1 MATRLRETSTE
12 LLDTV
17 RGATPGQIVAVIAG
31 AGFLILVLATDLR
44 QALVI
49 GLVNGAM
56 YGLVA
61 MGLVLVYKSS
71 GIFNFAQ
78 GEFGTVAIYI
88 MWLLLQRNVPYVLAV
103 ICALGTAVVIGLGT
117 ERFIIR
123 PLYASPRVILLVAT
137 AGVALLMIGLELWF
151 GGAILRTVS
160 PALGRTDRLSVFG
173 VLVSDQRML
182 LVLVLIG
189 FGVGLAYFFNRTSL
203 GLALLGAAQEPT
215 ATELV
220 GISTR
225 QLAALTWAMAALLGG
240 LAGVLNAPISGTF
253 GPGFMTTSVLIPA
266 FTAAI
271 LGGITSLS
279 GAFVGGAV
287 VGVAESVALKAT
299 IFSGIPSPDTFV
311 VFLILLAVLIIR
323 PQGLLGKAT

>member
-1 MATRLRETSTE
+1 
-12 LLDTV
+12 
-17 RGATPGQIVAVIAG
+17 
-31 AGFLILVLATDLR
+31 
-44 QALVI
+44 
-49 GLVNGAM
+49 M

-61 MGLVLVYKSS
+61 IGLVLVYKSS

-78 GEFGTVAIYI
+78 GEFGTVAIYV
-88 MWLLLQRNVPYVLAV
+88 MWLLTERDMPYVLAV
-103 ICALGTAVVIGLGT
+103 LLALGTAVALGLAT
-117 ERFIIR
+117 ERLVIR

-137 AGVALLMIGLELWF
+137 AGVALLAIGFEFWL
-151 GGAILRTVS
+151 GGPLLRTIA
-160 PALGRTDRLSVFG
+160 PALSRTDRVSIFG
-173 VLVSDQRML
+173 IFVSDQRIL

-189 FGVGLAYFFNRTSL
+189 FGIGLAYFFSRTPL

-225 QLAALTWAMAALLGG
+225 RLGAFVWGLAALLGG

-253 GPGFMTTSVLIPA
+253 GPGFMTLTVLLPA

-271 LGGITSLS
+271 LGGMTSLV

-287 VGVAESVALKAT
+287 IGVAESVALKASAL
-299 IFSGIPSPDTFV
+299 SGIPSPDTFI
-311 VFLILLAVLIIR
+311 VFVILLLVLAAR
-323 PQGLLGKAT
+323 PQGILGKAS